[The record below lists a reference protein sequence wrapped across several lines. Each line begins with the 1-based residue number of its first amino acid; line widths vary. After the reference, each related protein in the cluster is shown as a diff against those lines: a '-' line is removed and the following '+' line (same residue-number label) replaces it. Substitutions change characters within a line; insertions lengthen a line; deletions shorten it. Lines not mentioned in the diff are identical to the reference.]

1 MGLDYPASCCKRS
14 PYCVSTPSSLFR
26 REAAE
31 WVEWTTAK
39 VGFWPKV
46 DSMCGAVTEGHPPC
60 CARACPT
67 SPLGLTF
74 CEAFI
79 RCGDA
84 KCRDGRKSNPPV
96 DKWRIL
102 EIQKKARKFENS
114 FLRWISFIINYD
126 FFNEQLWFF
135 IMKFM
140 ICYFAWKQF
149 MFVFNAFLF

>member
-46 DSMCGAVTEGHPPC
+46 DSMWAQWPRDIPRVAPAHVQQ
-60 CARACPT
+60 A
-67 SPLGLTF
+67 LWVLTF

-126 FFNEQLWFF
+126 FFKWKTMIFYNEIYDL
-135 IMKFM
+135 
-140 ICYFAWKQF
+140 
-149 MFVFNAFLF
+149 LFCLKAVYVCF